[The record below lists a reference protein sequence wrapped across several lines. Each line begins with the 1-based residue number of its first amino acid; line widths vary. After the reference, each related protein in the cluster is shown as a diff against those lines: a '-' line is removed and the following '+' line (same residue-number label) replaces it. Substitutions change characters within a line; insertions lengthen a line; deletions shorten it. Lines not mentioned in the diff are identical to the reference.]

1 MVETG
6 RQESLDIDVPRIN
19 KHTKER
25 QKRVKKEF
33 PSDHRVLI
41 KGSSVYLDPN
51 DDSLPIGK
59 VSKAGYVQDLGKS
72 GFLNQFRPIN
82 QITLETTDGIPV
94 ILIPDNTAFTFPSR
108 LIKPK

>member
-1 MVETG
+1 MTEIVGQKTLE
-6 RQESLDIDVPRIN
+6 IIVPTVNRR
-19 KHTKER
+19 KKER
-25 QKRVKKEF
+25 LPKKEF
-33 PSDHRVLI
+33 PNDRRVI
-41 KGSSVYLDPN
+41 VKGSSVYLDPN

-59 VSKAGYVQDLGKS
+59 VSKAGYVQDLGKI

-94 ILIPDNTAFTFPSR
+94 ILIPDNTAYTFPRR